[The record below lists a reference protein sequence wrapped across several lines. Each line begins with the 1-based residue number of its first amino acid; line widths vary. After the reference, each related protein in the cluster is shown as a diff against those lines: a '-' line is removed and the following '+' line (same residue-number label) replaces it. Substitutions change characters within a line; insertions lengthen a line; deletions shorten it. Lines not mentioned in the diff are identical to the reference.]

1 MPFVCVSEMAYNIGM
16 NKELESR
23 LNEIKTQISN
33 LQMLGECDDCIHVL
47 NEQKEWLEGMIAN
60 FAE

>member
-1 MPFVCVSEMAYNIGM
+1 MI
-16 NKELESR
+16 KELESR

-33 LQMLGECDDCIHVL
+33 LQMLGECQISNLLMLGECDGCIHIL

-60 FAE
+60 YAE

>member
-1 MPFVCVSEMAYNIGM
+1 MTN
-16 NKELESR
+16 ELESR

-33 LQMLGECDDCIHVL
+33 LQMLGECDDCIHIL

>member
-1 MPFVCVSEMAYNIGM
+1 MI
-16 NKELESR
+16 KELEIR

-33 LQMLGECDDCIHVL
+33 LQMLGECKDCVRL
-47 NEQKEWLEGMIAN
+47 LVEQKEWLEGMIAN